1 MRLAFMGSP
10 DFSVPALH
18 ALRDAG
24 HEIAVVYCQPPRPAG
39 RGQSVRRCPVHV
51 AADALGLEVRVPE
64 RLRKHDDVLAS
75 FADLGL
81 DATTAIRL
89 FFTKVAKTRSI
100 PFQLKA
106 TPEFSPEAE
115 ARILQA
121 WEESKDPANL
131 SKPYTDV
138 AEMMRDIDREIE
150 ADGKSN

>member
-1 MRLAFMGSP
+1 MG
-10 DFSVPALH
+10 DSVKLQIRINRS
-18 ALRDAG
+18 LK
-24 HEIAVVYCQPPRPAG
+24 E
-39 RGQSVRRCPVHV
+39 
-51 AADALGLEVRVPE
+51 AAD
-64 RLRKHDDVLAS
+64 DV

-81 DATTAIRL
+81 DATTAIRM

-106 TPEFSPEAE
+106 APEFSPEAE

-150 ADGKSN
+150 ADGIQN

>member
-1 MRLAFMGSP
+1 MS
-10 DFSVPALH
+10 DSVKLQIRIDRN
-18 ALRDAG
+18 LK
-24 HEIAVVYCQPPRPAG
+24 E
-39 RGQSVRRCPVHV
+39 
-51 AADALGLEVRVPE
+51 AAD
-64 RLRKHDDVLAS
+64 DV